1 MLEVTMRFDASAERN
16 SVMVTLPNHTRLT
29 NLAARF
35 ARAIE
40 APAANVVV
48 SDGCVAYRV
57 TDSGARRI
65 RLDE

>member
-1 MLEVTMRFDASAERN
+1 MLEVMVRFDASAERDP
-16 SVMVTLPNHTRLT
+16 VVVTLPNHTRLT

-40 APAANVVV
+40 APAANVTV

-57 TDSGARRI
+57 TDSGARRVK
-65 RLDE
+65 LDE